1 MGSSEVEQS
10 QARSNKGIGGSN
22 TVKGQM
28 ILPSISSV
36 NEDNKF
42 KWAKLRSNGVKL
54 DQMGS
59 DEVKWGQI
67 RLKVK

>member
-1 MGSSEVEQS
+1 M
-10 QARSNKGIGGSN
+10 SNKGIGGSN

-42 KWAKLRSNGVKL
+42 EWAKLRSNGVKL

-59 DEVKWGQI
+59 DEVK
-67 RLKVK
+67 